1 MEEEINMPNREYD
14 SRDTN
19 QSRNEESSNSF
30 LLGAIIGGVVG
41 AAAALLLAPKSGKD
55 FRNNFTNQA
64 GTIIDKTA
72 NMRENVMTKSNELVS
87 KGSTLSQGIVLQSTG
102 LLNKVKGKISSKEE
116 TREEENLNYIPLQ
129 TSNEKIELKRSI
141 PIGHLDSSE
150 IRKRLEEAE
159 KAFDEEEIKVK
170 L

>member
-1 MEEEINMPNREYD
+1 
-14 SRDTN
+14 
-19 QSRNEESSNSF
+19 
-30 LLGAIIGGVVG
+30 
-41 AAAALLLAPKSGKD
+41 
-55 FRNNFTNQA
+55 
-64 GTIIDKTA
+64 
-72 NMRENVMTKSNELVS
+72 
-87 KGSTLSQGIVLQSTG
+87 
-102 LLNKVKGKISSKEE
+102 LNKVKGKISSKEE